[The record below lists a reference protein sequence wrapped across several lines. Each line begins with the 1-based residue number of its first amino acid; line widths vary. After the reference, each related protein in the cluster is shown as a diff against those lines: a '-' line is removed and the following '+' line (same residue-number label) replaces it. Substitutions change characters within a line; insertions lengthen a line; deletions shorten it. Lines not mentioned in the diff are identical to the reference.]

1 MSNAIDLVSL
11 SDVTTAYPNL
21 DSAQLADATSII
33 TAISALVTRRYPKA
47 AIATNFD
54 ETYDIAQSRTI
65 ALKRR
70 PVVQVYRV
78 RADLGPVLSITRTDS
93 ARRAQVQVVATGEV
107 GAMTATSLTL
117 DAVIN
122 GVAQS
127 TVTLSFASYV
137 TVGVLA
143 TAINGTPNWSATVVA
158 GQSDLPTVD
167 LEPFQ
172 GPKLASIGSNSTA
185 TSGAKVFAYTRDLQ
199 DWSLDP
205 VSGEITIYEY
215 RVEGYRYPDRTWGSD
230 PRSAGLRVL
239 YQAGNLA
246 TPADVK
252 RAVTIMVGDAIEST
266 SKAGPVIA
274 ESSDDY
280 SYRLDTSHCFSAA
293 ALALLSPYKDRRF
306 N

>member
-1 MSNAIDLVSL
+1 MSSAIDLVSL
-11 SDVTTAYPNL
+11 ADVQIAYPNL
-21 DSAQLADATSII
+21 GSDELADVPSII
-33 TAISALVTRRYPKA
+33 TAVSALVARRYPRA

-54 ETYDIAQSRTI
+54 ETHDIAQSRTI

-70 PVVQVYRV
+70 PVIQVYRI
-78 RADLGPVLSITRTDS
+78 RADLGPVLSVTRTDS
-93 ARRAQVQVVATGEV
+93 ARRALVQVVASGEV

-117 DAVIN
+117 DAVIS

-127 TVTLSFASYV
+127 TVTLSFATYV
-137 TVGVLA
+137 TVGALA
-143 TAINGTPNWSATVVA
+143 SAINGVSNWSAAVVP
-158 GQSDLPTVD
+158 GQSDMATID

-199 DWSLDP
+199 DWSLNP
-205 VSGEITIYEY
+205 VSGEITILEY
-215 RVEGYRYPDRTWGSD
+215 RVEGYRYPDRTWGAD

-246 TPADVK
+246 TPPDVK
-252 RAVTIMVGDAIEST
+252 RAVTIMVADVIEST
-266 SKAGPVIA
+266 AKAGPVAA

-280 SYRLDTSHCFSAA
+280 SYRLDTTHDFSASA
-293 ALALLSPYKDRRF
+293 IALLSPYKDRRF